1 MDRQAQALAL
11 AEQLLED
18 VELTR
23 LPIDQLVLKA
33 TRLARLIEDE
43 AALVWLGFET
53 RGVPGS
59 EDGKRHM
66 SRTGRWKDRE
76 KGEGYWSP
84 AGAIQAMI
92 DSGGQA
98 VGALKV
104 DSVGGEW
111 ASIALR
117 EQRGA
122 IVSLSSQSMI
132 MAGVVVRVAG
142 LIHEFVTRVHLELQF
157 SDAQA
162 EMFETA
168 RQDVDAR
175 LALLGGDA
183 LTKISSINERFRAG
197 DPESVS
203 HAMTTARR
211 LIDSIADAVFP
222 GRAESYAI
230 GKEEFSVDNS
240 KVLNRINAFLHQSG
254 ASEGRRS
261 RIRRTLGDIYGWVS
275 KGVHDEVDVEEARFV
290 FLLTYATLGEVVS
303 LAPRVAR

>member
-1 MDRQAQALAL
+1 
-11 AEQLLED
+11 
-18 VELTR
+18 
-23 LPIDQLVLKA
+23 
-33 TRLARLIEDE
+33 
-43 AALVWLGFET
+43 
-53 RGVPGS
+53 
-59 EDGKRHM
+59 
-66 SRTGRWKDRE
+66 
-76 KGEGYWSP
+76 
-84 AGAIQAMI
+84 
-92 DSGGQA
+92 
-98 VGALKV
+98 
-104 DSVGGEW
+104 
-111 ASIALR
+111 
-117 EQRGA
+117 
-122 IVSLSSQSMI
+122 MI
-132 MAGVVVRVAG
+132 MAGVVTRVVG

-197 DPESVS
+197 DPESVSS

-261 RIRRTLGDIYGWVS
+261 RIRRTLGDILYTVGCRRVCTTRSTWKRLVS
-275 KGVHDEVDVEEARFV
+275 
-290 FLLTYATLGEVVS
+290 YS
-303 LAPRVAR
+303 S